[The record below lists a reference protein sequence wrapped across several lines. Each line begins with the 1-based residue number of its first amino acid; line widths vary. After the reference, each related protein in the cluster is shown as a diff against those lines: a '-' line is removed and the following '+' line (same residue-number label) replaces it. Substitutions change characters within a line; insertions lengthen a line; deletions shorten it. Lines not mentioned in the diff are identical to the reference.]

1 MNEDRPSKTRR
12 KKDMTRLQNV
22 GESLVQLPLNRL
34 SEFDIPDSL
43 LQAIKDAK
51 SISQHGAKRR
61 QLQYIGKL
69 MRQVDVAPIEEK
81 LEHIKKPSNTDVR
94 VLHQIEAWRDQLIK
108 DPAAVDEFQ
117 QEFQSVD
124 VKRLNEL
131 IALCAGDRTQ
141 KSRIAYREL
150 FQFISAIVNTR
161 NRGE

>member
-1 MNEDRPSKTRR
+1 
-12 KKDMTRLQNV
+12 MTRLQNV

-43 LQAIKDAK
+43 LQAIKEAK

-124 VKRLNEL
+124 VKRLKEL

-141 KSRIAYREL
+141 KSKIAYREL

>member
-1 MNEDRPSKTRR
+1 
-12 KKDMTRLQNV
+12 MTRLQNI

-43 LQAIKDAK
+43 LQAIKEAK

-81 LEHIKKPSNTDVR
+81 LEHIKKPSNTDVQA
-94 VLHQIEAWRDQLIK
+94 LHQIEAWRDQLIK
-108 DPAAVDEFQ
+108 DPAAVEEFQ
-117 QEFQSVD
+117 QKFKSVD

-131 IALCAGDRTQ
+131 IALCVGDKTQ
-141 KSRIAYREL
+141 KSKIAYREL
-150 FQFISAIVNTR
+150 FQFISAMVNTR
-161 NRGE
+161 ESGE

>member
-12 KKDMTRLQNV
+12 KKDMTHLQNV
-22 GESLVQLPLNRL
+22 GESLVQLPLSKL

-43 LQAIKDAK
+43 LQAIKEAK

-94 VLHQIEAWRDQLIK
+94 VLHQIEAWRDQ
-108 DPAAVDEFQ
+108 
-117 QEFQSVD
+117 
-124 VKRLNEL
+124 
-131 IALCAGDRTQ
+131 
-141 KSRIAYREL
+141 
-150 FQFISAIVNTR
+150 
-161 NRGE
+161 